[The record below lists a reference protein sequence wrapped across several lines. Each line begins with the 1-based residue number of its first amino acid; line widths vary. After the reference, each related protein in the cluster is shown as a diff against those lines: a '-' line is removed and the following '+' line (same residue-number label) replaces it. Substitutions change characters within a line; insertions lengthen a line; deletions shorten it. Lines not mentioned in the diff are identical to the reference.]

1 MNCSYGQMIDAPT
14 RIAISSLSVSEWV
27 RLRCAYA
34 SMRTMQMMRIDH
46 PKVERP
52 NVKQPL
58 H

>member
-1 MNCSYGQMIDAPT
+1 MNCSYGQMIDAST
-14 RIAISSLSVSEWV
+14 RTAIFPLSVSEWV

-34 SMRTMQMMRIDH
+34 SMRLMQMMRIDH
-46 PKVERP
+46 PKVEWP